1 MRVLVTGGA
10 GYLGEAVVRAAPESW
25 ECHVTERRTAAR
37 EGIRHAC
44 DLSDAAAVRAVCREV
59 RPALVIHTAY
69 GTEEMERDIWRATR
83 NVVDACL
90 AEGASLIHLSSDLV
104 LDGESGPFDES
115 ADPQPVHDYGRWKA
129 QAEWYVREQLP
140 EAAVIR
146 CSLITSF
153 EPPDPRSAW
162 VARGLRGDSPVTL
175 FVDEIRTPI
184 LVHDLAAQIVEIAGL
199 EPARRSGVWH
209 LAGPEALSRF
219 ALGTLIAAALR
230 LPTERL
236 RAGYSA
242 DHAASRPRDVRL
254 LTPRADRMLR
264 HRAGSISAAAAL
276 AAVGQGG

>member
-1 MRVLVTGGA
+1 
-10 GYLGEAVVRAAPESW
+10 
-25 ECHVTERRTAAR
+25 
-37 EGIRHAC
+37 
-44 DLSDAAAVRAVCREV
+44 
-59 RPALVIHTAY
+59 
-69 GTEEMERDIWRATR
+69 
-83 NVVDACL
+83 DACL

-115 ADPQPVHDYGRWKA
+115 AEPQPVHDYGRWKA

-184 LVHDLAAQIVEIAGL
+184 LVQDLAAQIVEIAGL
-199 EPARRSGVWH
+199 KPARRSGVWH

-219 ALGTLIAAALR
+219 TLGTLIAAALR
-230 LPTERL
+230 LPTDHL
-236 RAGYSA
+236 RASYSA
-242 DHAASRPRDVRL
+242 DHDAPRPRDVRL
-254 LTPRADRMLR
+254 LTPRADRTLR

-276 AAVGQGG
+276 AAVGAGG